1 MFVYKAKLNLVDKH
15 QHKCVLQSNLDLD
28 INILRYITSTTADE
42 YENLLVVMDK
52 DLATCAI
59 FLDFAK
65 GYDSVNHNI
74 LLDKLL

>member
-1 MFVYKAKLNLVDKH
+1 MFVCNAQINFVDKH

-52 DLATCAI
+52 DLATSAI

-74 LLDKLL
+74 LLNKLL